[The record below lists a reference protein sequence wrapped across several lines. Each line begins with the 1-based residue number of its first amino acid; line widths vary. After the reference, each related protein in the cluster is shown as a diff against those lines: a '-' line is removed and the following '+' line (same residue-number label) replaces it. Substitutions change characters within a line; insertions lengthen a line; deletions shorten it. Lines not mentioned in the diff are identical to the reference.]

1 MDKPQ
6 PISMELL
13 DIKVEISPSKMS
25 PQLKVVLRRLQ
36 ILHPAWVLVN
46 PSMASRHRRMEA
58 KIRLDKLQ
66 RNKLETLLNSKLN
79 PNLLEV
85 VSNS

>member
-1 MDKPQ
+1 VDKLQ

-36 ILHPAWVLVN
+36 ILHPAWALVN

-58 KIRLDKLQ
+58 KIRLDKPQ
-66 RNKLETLLNSKLN
+66 RNKLETLLNSRLN

>member
-25 PQLKVVLRRLQ
+25 PQLKVVLRRLL
-36 ILHPAWVLVN
+36 LHPVWVLVN

-58 KIRLDKLQ
+58 NIRLDKPQ
-66 RNKLETLLNSKLN
+66 RNKLETLLNSRLN